1 MEEEKGC
8 RKRGVF
14 FFFFSPPPFPTLF
27 RLLFRVWTWSFPH
40 PKPQKDANCRDYSM
54 PMYSS
59 PMLSFFSF
67 SPAAK
72 KKIGFRIVSKIKYT
86 YKKERKKVLMKE
98 EDRAKETTKRK
109 RRSWNAAFSKLYSL
123 ERKEESPDTWRRRT
137 VKERKKLTDCFH

>member
-8 RKRGVF
+8 RKREVF
-14 FFFFSPPPFPTLF
+14 FFFPPSPFPH
-27 RLLFRVWTWSFPH
+27 SFPLVVSSLDLILPH

-67 SPAAK
+67 SSAAK
-72 KKIGFRIVSKIKYT
+72 KKVGFRIVSKIKYR

-98 EDRAKETTKRK
+98 EDRAKETQ
-109 RRSWNAAFSKLYSL
+109 
-123 ERKEESPDTWRRRT
+123 EEET
-137 VKERKKLTDCFH
+137 KKLKCCF